1 MYCRLDCKLR
11 WFLWKGDVLD
21 QDIPTPNPL
30 RNIKVGKVVLNVATG
45 KSGDPLEKAKKVLHQ
60 LTGRTPATKR
70 AKKAVKDFGVRKG
83 EPIAAVVTLRK
94 DPSSEFLDRAF
105 EAVGNRLRLSSFDDY
120 GNLSFG
126 IKEHIEIP
134 GTKYVPELGIFG
146 MTVHV
151 TLERPGYRIR
161 SRSIRPSKIGSR
173 HYVSKEEAIAYMQD
187 RFKIQVSS

>member
-1 MYCRLDCKLR
+1 MPKS
-11 WFLWKGDVLD
+11 
-21 QDIPTPNPL
+21 NPL
-30 RNIKVGKVVLNVATG
+30 RSIKVGKVVLNVATG
-45 KSGDPLEKAKKVLHQ
+45 KSGDPLEKAKKVLNQ
-60 LTGRTPATKR
+60 LTGRTPVTKR

-94 DPSSEFLDRAF
+94 DQSAEFLNRAL
-105 EAVGNRLRLSSFDDY
+105 EAIGNRVKLSSFDDF

-151 TLERPGYRIR
+151 ALERPGYRIR
-161 SRSIRPSKIGSR
+161 RRSIRRSKIGSS
-173 HYVSKEEAIAYMQD
+173 HYVSKEEAIAYMQSN
-187 RFKIQVSS
+187 FKIQVSS